1 MAFEKPEIR
10 RVVTPVR
17 TPERSPSAPSPEPA
31 TPTREPAPSEPNR
44 TS

>member
-17 TPERSPSAPSPEPA
+17 SPQHAPSV
-31 TPTREPAPSEPNR
+31 PAPSEPAPER
-44 TS
+44 EPTPSEPRPS